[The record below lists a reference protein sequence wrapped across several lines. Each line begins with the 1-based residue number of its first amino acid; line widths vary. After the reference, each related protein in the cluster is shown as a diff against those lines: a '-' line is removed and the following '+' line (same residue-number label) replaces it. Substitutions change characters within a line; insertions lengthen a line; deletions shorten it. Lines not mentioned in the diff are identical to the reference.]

1 MTSSIS
7 KLTPHLDSV
16 LRSYYADWLEI
27 TRTTARAD
35 RRRVEESIRK
45 IYSVSQLAPPVVIW
59 CQSPLQLVVL
69 PTFVSLCSRLSE
81 YERAVVRERLEA
93 RKKRFSVDVRNWI
106 TLWNTISTNIDKI
119 TTDGQLGGLVNPQLT
134 MQLQREMPRQLGDE
148 FDKHISGEA
157 KEQLG
162 SMLKSRL
169 RPDFQASKTRVGL
182 SVPLWNFLS
191 GEMWQFI
198 AAITEARAAGNGSVG
213 WFNKIIGA
221 PIEDKEFKVDRY
233 LEELR
238 HHLNVAVSTHWFGP
252 WDMYDLL
259 LYDFARQHTESVK
272 YGEPND
278 SQATAWLSLARHAA
292 AYEFR
297 AGVCFV
303 CEHPSQLSLDNRSN
317 AHRENGPAM
326 EFSDGWNVYAWHGR
340 RVPSEIIEHPER
352 ITVRQIEKERNI
364 EVRRIMMQRYG
375 ERKFFVDSGALEVH
389 KDKFGTL
396 YRKEMEGDEPLVMV
410 KVMNSTPEWDG
421 SHKDYF
427 IRVPPAITTA
437 KAAVAWS
444 FNLDSGDYD
453 PNVET

>member
-27 TRTTARAD
+27 ARTTAKAD
-35 RRRVEESIRK
+35 RRRVEESIRR
-45 IYSVSQLAPPVVIW
+45 IYSSSELPPPVVIW

-93 RKKRFSVDVRNWI
+93 RRKRFSVDVRNWI
-106 TLWNTISTNIDKI
+106 TLWNTVSTNIDKI
-119 TTDGQLGGLVNPQLT
+119 TIDGQLGGLVNSQLT
-134 MQLQREMPRQLGDE
+134 MQLQREMPRKLGDE

-198 AAITEARAAGNGSVG
+198 AAITEARAAGSGSVG
-213 WFNKIIGA
+213 WFSKIIGA

-340 RVPSEIIEHPER
+340 RVPS
-352 ITVRQIEKERNI
+352 V
-364 EVRRIMMQRYG
+364 
-375 ERKFFVDSGALEVH
+375 
-389 KDKFGTL
+389 
-396 YRKEMEGDEPLVMV
+396 
-410 KVMNSTPEWDG
+410 
-421 SHKDYF
+421 
-427 IRVPPAITTA
+427 
-437 KAAVAWS
+437 
-444 FNLDSGDYD
+444 
-453 PNVET
+453 